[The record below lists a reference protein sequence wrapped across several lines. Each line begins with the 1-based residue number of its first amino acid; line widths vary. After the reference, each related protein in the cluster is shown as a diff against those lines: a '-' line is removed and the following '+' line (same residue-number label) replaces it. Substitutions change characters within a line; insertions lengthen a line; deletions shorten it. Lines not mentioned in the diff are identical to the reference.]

1 MNIIS
6 YWYNCIVKLRKPMK
20 DSFAIIELFQLNY
33 ILLNKIEGDNAI
45 QQDEIS
51 IFVLEKQF
59 EYYKIKLLLT
69 I

>member
-1 MNIIS
+1 
-6 YWYNCIVKLRKPMK
+6 MK

-33 ILLNKIEGDNAI
+33 NLLNKIEGDNAI
-45 QQDEIS
+45 QQDEVS